1 MKKLKELRLKSKLQ
15 PIQVATYLDM
25 PEQSYNNIE
34 SDDIQS
40 ISFGLIDKLADL
52 YCMSPFEII
61 EKSIDE
67 LEPYIYNENLNDNEI
82 KSIAES
88 NKIFLNQ
95 LFMEKLLEV
104 KPDAN

>member
-15 PIQVATYLDM
+15 PIQIATYLELS
-25 PEQSYNNIE
+25 EQNYNNVE
-34 SDDIQS
+34 SNDIQN
-40 ISFGLIDKLADL
+40 ISFGIIDK
-52 YCMSPFEII
+52 PI
-61 EKSIDE
+61 EE
-67 LEPYIYNENLNDNEI
+67 LEPHIYDEKLNDNEI

>member
-1 MKKLKELRLKSKLQ
+1 MEKLKELRLKSKLQ
-15 PIQVATYLDM
+15 PIQVATYLELS
-25 PEQSYNNIE
+25 EQNYNDIE
-34 SDDIQS
+34 SDDIQN

-52 YCMSPFEII
+52 YCIPAFDII
-61 EKSIDE
+61 EKPIE
-67 LEPYIYNENLNDNEI
+67 KLEPYIYDGKLTNNEI

-104 KPDAN
+104 KPDEN

>member
-1 MKKLKELRLKSKLQ
+1 MEKLKELRLKSKLQ
-15 PIQVATYLDM
+15 PIQVANYLDISA
-25 PEQSYNNIE
+25 QSYSNIE
-34 SDDIQS
+34 SDDVQS
-40 ISFGLIDKLADL
+40 ISFGLIDKLANL
-52 YCMSPFEII
+52 YCMNPFEII
-61 EKSIDE
+61 EKPIEE
-67 LEPYIYNENLNDNEI
+67 LEPYIYDEKLTNDEI

>member
-1 MKKLKELRLKSKLQ
+1 MEKLKELRLKSKLQ
-15 PIQVATYLDM
+15 PIQVATYLELS
-25 PEQSYNNIE
+25 EQNYNDIE
-34 SDDIQS
+34 SNDIQN
-40 ISFGLIDKLADL
+40 ISFGIIDKLADL

-61 EKSIDE
+61 EKPIE
-67 LEPYIYNENLNDNEI
+67 KLEPYIYDENLTDNEI